1 MTNKKPIGKSMI
13 SLISALVIIA
23 VIAAVIGIVYRFTN
37 GFNED
42 FKTFYLERDGE
53 QILMSDTET
62 SFKCGQSYRYEV
74 KYTFD
79 SGDAEPKGFNVK
91 VMPNTDLAFSFTA
104 GGKQYPYADAKELTD
119 AFDIVKE
126 DGAFTISIPI
136 EFSLKSVLEKVYG
149 KEVEVEDRG
158 GYLYTLVVSSY
169 NDRVTYNIDFGII
182 TTVTGIETNKG
193 SITFGAGDMTGGSS
207 G

>member
-1 MTNKKPIGKSMI
+1 MI
-13 SLISALVIIA
+13 ALISALVIIA

-62 SFKCGQSYRYEV
+62 EFRNGQAYRYEV

-79 SGDAEPKGFNVK
+79 SGDAESKGFSVK
-91 VMPNTDLAFSFTA
+91 VMPNIDLAFSFTA
-104 GGKQYPYADAKELTD
+104 GGKQYSYADAKELTD

-126 DGAFTISIPI
+126 DTAFTISFPAK
-136 EFSLKSVLEKVYG
+136 FSLKSVLEKVYG
-149 KEVEVEDRG
+149 KEVEVDERG
-158 GYLYTLVVSSY
+158 GHLYTLVVSSY
-169 NDRVTYNIDFGII
+169 NDRVTYNIDFGIVI
-182 TTVTGIETNKG
+182 TVTGIETNKG
-193 SITFGAGDMTGGSS
+193 SIAF
-207 G
+207 